1 MFVDKITKKKRLVPL
16 LFPNN
21 NNDDGFTLIEVLIV
35 ISILAILA
43 GIAIPQ
49 YNKYRKRAFA
59 TKVLSAVEE
68 IALKEANYSSDY
80 NKGMITLTLENSKP
94 SDIITYVVKDDFSE
108 RISLPKN
115 TKIIVL
121 PLNCAQ
127 DEGLSISATSIM
139 NITVTYNTC
148 NDAAAKVIE

>member
-1 MFVDKITKKKRLVPL
+1 MFVGKITKKKRLTPL
-16 LFPNN
+16 LFLN

-49 YNKYRKRAFA
+49 YNKYKRRAFA

-94 SDIITYVVKDDFSE
+94 SDIITYIVKDDFSE

-127 DEGLSISATSIM
+127 DEGLYISATSIM

-148 NDAAAKVIE
+148 NDTAAKVIE